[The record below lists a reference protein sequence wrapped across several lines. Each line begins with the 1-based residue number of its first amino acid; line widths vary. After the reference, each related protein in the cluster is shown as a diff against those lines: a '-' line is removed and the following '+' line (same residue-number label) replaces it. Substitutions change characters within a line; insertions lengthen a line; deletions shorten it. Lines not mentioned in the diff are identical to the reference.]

1 MDFFQS
7 AVKTLSVEISE
18 NFFSPIS
25 SNFSTSI
32 QCKNFFKQV
41 GPKTKKNNTKA
52 GITQDC
58 NEQRPKFFH
67 QELVQIEGLPKK
79 GC

>member
-32 QCKNFFKQV
+32 QCK
-41 GPKTKKNNTKA
+41 
-52 GITQDC
+52 
-58 NEQRPKFFH
+58 KFFLGRPEVSRKR
-67 QELVQIEGLPKK
+67 QKPKRN
-79 GC
+79 